1 MLLKI
6 LLLNQTFHPDV
17 VSTAQHL
24 SDLAAALAENGH
36 EVTVVTGRRAYDEPD
51 KLFPAQE
58 TWRGVRIFRVFSARF
73 GKRAKW
79 RRAADFASFIFFCC
93 ARLAL
98 LRRQDVVVAL
108 TTPPLISFIGA
119 WRAKLW
125 RARFYYWVMDL
136 NPDEAVAAG
145 WLRAESFA
153 GRMLERM
160 SRFSLRRADRIIA
173 LDRFMRDRITAK
185 GIAPEKIAVIPPWS
199 HDSEVRFDAAGRE
212 QFRQAHGLQDKFVVM
227 YSGNHSPVHPLDT
240 LMRAAEKL
248 QGDASIAFCFVGGGS
263 EFKRVQR
270 WAERP
275 GEVANQTSRAKA
287 GEASLLEYGTDSTGQ
302 ACGVA
307 NQTSQAKDCRG
318 QPGEIGEDISR
329 AKVDS
334 GQEAGGERRGAGIGS
349 TSPRPSPQRGEGGLP
364 STLNAQPSTG
374 KRPNILCLPYQ
385 PLNQLAVSLSAAD
398 AHVVVMGEAMLG
410 LVHPCKIYNI
420 LAVGAPVIYIGPKPS
435 HVTEIL
441 DRLGD
446 GYPSI
451 RVMHGE
457 ADLLADQIQC
467 LRKSG
472 VAGHRQLPVE
482 TLSAFSQASL
492 LPRLAALIG
501 GPGKK
506 G

>member
-1 MLLKI
+1 MATGQYL
-6 LLLNQTFHPDV
+6 
-17 VSTAQHL
+17 AE
-24 SDLAAALAENGH
+24 LAAALAEKGH
-36 EVTVVTGRRAYDEPD
+36 EVTVVTGRRAYDDPA
-51 KLFPAQE
+51 KLFSARE
-58 TWRGVRIFRVFSARF
+58 TWRGVRIFRVFSTRF

-125 RARFYYWVMDL
+125 RARFCYWVMDL

-145 WLRAESFA
+145 WLRAESCA
-153 GRMLERM
+153 GRVLERM

-173 LDRFMRDRITAK
+173 LDRFMRDRIAAK
-185 GIAPEKIAVIPPWS
+185 GIAPEKIAVIAPWS
-199 HDSEVRFDAAGRE
+199 HDREVRFDAAGRE

-240 LMRAAEKL
+240 LMQAAEKL

-270 WAERP
+270 WAEGGRLTSDRRRP
-275 GEVANQTSRAKA
+275 
-287 GEASLLEYGTDSTGQ
+287 ASSLSTF
-302 ACGVA
+302 
-307 NQTSQAKDCRG
+307 NS
-318 QPGEIGEDISR
+318 
-329 AKVDS
+329 
-334 GQEAGGERRGAGIGS
+334 
-349 TSPRPSPQRGEGGLP
+349 
-364 STLNAQPSTG
+364 QPSSG

-385 PLNQLAVSLSAAD
+385 PLNELAASLSAAD

-441 DRLGD
+441 NRLGD
-446 GYPSI
+446 EYPS
-451 RVMHGE
+451 RQVMHGE
-457 ADLLADQIQC
+457 ADLLADQIQL
-467 LRKSG
+467 LRQSG
-472 VAGHRQLPVE
+472 VAGQRQLPME
-482 TLSAFSQASL
+482 TLAAFSQASL
-492 LPRLAALIG
+492 LPRLAALIVG
-501 GPGKK
+501 AT
-506 G
+506 

>member
-1 MLLKI
+1 
-6 LLLNQTFHPDV
+6 
-17 VSTAQHL
+17 
-24 SDLAAALAENGH
+24 LAVALVERGH
-36 EVTVVTGRRAYDEPD
+36 QVTVVTGRRAYDDPE
-51 KLFPAQE
+51 KLFLARE
-58 TWRGVRIFRVFSARF
+58 TWRGVRIFRVFSTRF

-93 ARLAL
+93 ARLAF

-125 RARFYYWVMDL
+125 RVRFYYWVMDL

-270 WAERP
+270 WAE
-275 GEVANQTSRAKA
+275 AQSA
-287 GEASLLEYGTDSTGQ
+287 
-302 ACGVA
+302 
-307 NQTSQAKDCRG
+307 
-318 QPGEIGEDISR
+318 
-329 AKVDS
+329 
-334 GQEAGGERRGAGIGS
+334 ERRAQS
-349 TSPRPSPQRGEGGLP
+349 TEVGRLSSDLRPPASSP

-446 GYPSI
+446 EYPSR

-472 VAGHRQLPVE
+472 VAGKRQLPVE

-501 GPGKK
+501 GPGEK